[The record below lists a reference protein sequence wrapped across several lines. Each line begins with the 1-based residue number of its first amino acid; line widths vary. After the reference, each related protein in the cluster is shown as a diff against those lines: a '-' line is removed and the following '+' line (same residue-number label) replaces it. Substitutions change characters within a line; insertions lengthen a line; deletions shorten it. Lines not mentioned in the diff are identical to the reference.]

1 MANFGSS
8 KQKDMTNQQRQR
20 TGILDSEGFTNRN
33 RQYYFDI
40 KLPRDQQYYLRIT
53 RRDQVKDETYERRE
67 IIFFEEDISFM
78 VEAITMLLGRY
89 SAGQLGISA

>member
-1 MANFGSS
+1 MDHQN
-8 KQKDMTNQQRQR
+8 KKDMTNQQHKR

-33 RQYYFDI
+33 RAYYFDI
-40 KLPRDQQYYLRIT
+40 KQSRDQQYYLRIT
-53 RRDQVKDETYERRE
+53 RRDQLEEETYQRRE